1 MQFNENQIAT
11 YLFCAKLP
19 NAKTPPLTIIEWNEL
34 IRALKEDNLEP
45 KNLLEM
51 TPSEILNIGGL
62 KQKMIKIARKIEDRK
77 KLGFSMMELEQLS
90 NQGYKIMF
98 RKNMPK
104 RLKGKI
110 DPKHLPPFFY
120 VIGDTSI
127 FEYLALGIVGSRDAN
142 EEEIAD
148 TARLGHEAAIQGIV
162 LVSGGAKG
170 IDRTAVDACLNNGGK
185 AIVFPSDGLES
196 WIKRK
201 EIRQYIQNNQ
211 LLLISAQP
219 INARFTGAYAM
230 QRNKYIHTTAH
241 AVLVASSKILSQKNT
256 KTGTWSG
263 VMENVKAQW
272 TPIFVQGKSEGVQK
286 LLEEG
291 HAKPL
296 DSLASLLN
304 MVKANSTSK
313 NTNQIVKSES
323 TPFPRHEI
331 LKYLRFAKESGL
343 NEQQVREEITLLI
356 KEVFDNS
363 LEQIHCNELVLED
376 ANEQLEV
383 PESKVKKDP
392 ENKVQ
397 GEENVSPHKIGLNN
411 EVAGNTDELSS
422 EQISIEDLLIKYK
435 NR

>member
-11 YLFCAKLP
+11 YLLCAKLP

-34 IRALKEDNLEP
+34 IRALKEHNLEP
-45 KNLLEM
+45 KNLLGM
-51 TPSEILNIGGL
+51 TPSEILNIGSS
-62 KQKMIKIARKIEDRK
+62 KQKMMKMAKKIEDRQ
-77 KLGFSMMELEQLS
+77 KLGFSMMELEELS

-98 RKNMPK
+98 RQNIPK

-127 FEYLALGIVGSRDAN
+127 FEYLALGVVGSRDAN
-142 EEEIAD
+142 KEEIAN

-170 IDRTAVDACLNNGGK
+170 IDSTAVDACLNNGGK
-185 AIVFPSDGLES
+185 AIVFPSEGLES

-201 EIRQYIQNNQ
+201 EIRQYIQNKQ
-211 LLLISAQP
+211 LLLISAQS

-241 AVLVASSKILSQKNT
+241 AVLVASSKILSSRNT

-263 VMENVKAQW
+263 VMENVQAQW

-291 HAKPL
+291 HAKPF
-296 DSLASLLN
+296 DSFASLLAMAKPN
-304 MVKANSTSK
+304 NASK
-313 NTNQIVKSES
+313 NTNQIVKPES
-323 TPFPRHEI
+323 TPFPRQEI
-331 LKYLRFAKESGL
+331 LQYLRFAKDSGL
-343 NEQQVREEITLLI
+343 NEQQVREELTLLM

-363 LEQIHCNELVLED
+363 LEQIRCSEGALD
-376 ANEQLEV
+376 DSNEQLEV
-383 PESKVKKDP
+383 LESKVKKNP
-392 ENKVQ
+392 ENK
-397 GEENVSPHKIGLNN
+397 GEGKEIVSPHKIGLNN
-411 EVAGNTDELSS
+411 ESVKDTGEASS
-422 EQISIEDLLIKYK
+422 EQISIEDLLIQDK